1 MKNSYKNVINDEL
14 IISIDSMKTGLLE
27 GKDYLK
33 KYRLIAKAKNYK

>member
-14 IISIDSMKTGLLE
+14 SISSDSMKRGLLE

-33 KYRLIAKAKNYK
+33 KYHLIAKAKNYK